1 MGSSVPRA
9 ESGKAGGGEGP
20 PRGRR
25 TSSPFGRLSP
35 SHSNTQSG
43 CWAQQGLLDFVVPH
57 QSFRWMRSSL
67 DPSQASARWSTPEP
81 RGLGG
86 DGRIRALG
94 RMNTAASRRTRVRLG
109 AVHHPEKSRLLGDS
123 LREVALLRRHGPVLS
138 GPQKETALRGGEFP
152 GWRQQ
157 TILRG
162 VVEMHP

>member
-1 MGSSVPRA
+1 M
-9 ESGKAGGGEGP
+9 
-20 PRGRR
+20 
-25 TSSPFGRLSP
+25 
-35 SHSNTQSG
+35 
-43 CWAQQGLLDFVVPH
+43 DFVVPH

-109 AVHHPEKSRLLGDS
+109 AVHHLEKSRLLGDS
-123 LREVALLRRHGPVLS
+123 LREVALLRRHGPLLS

-152 GWRQQ
+152 VASFPMSALIAMPGDRTFEYCLPTGACWGGAPLSRRRAQRHRTDPRFSRRCQ
-157 TILRG
+157 
-162 VVEMHP
+162 